1 MDGRGQHDGEHDHDH
16 AHDHAHGEAD
26 EKRGLLAR
34 LLEGVTGHQH
44 GFEGTVDRALE
55 TSDRGVTALKIS
67 LLGLA
72 ATAVFQLV
80 IVLISGSVAL
90 LADTIHNFADALTAV
105 PLWIAFVVGR
115 RAANRSYTY
124 GYGRAEDLAGV
135 FVIAMIALSAAV
147 AAWES
152 VQRLFQPQLVHN
164 LGWVIVAGVVG
175 FLGNEAVAIYR
186 IRIGKEIGSA
196 ALVADGHHARTD
208 GLTSLGVVLGATGV
222 LLGFPLADP
231 LVGLAITLAI
241 LFVLKGAATQIFH
254 RLMDAVDP
262 ELTVSAERVVA
273 ATTGVEGEPFVRI
286 RWVGHE
292 LWADAEITVDCDRSL
307 SEAHAIAERA
317 QHDLLHELPRLAR
330 VTVHVDPCDH
340 GGSDHHAS
348 TAHHFGAPD
357 KGEPHEGR
365 RGALTASAGAAA
377 DSGSSRAHIRAM
389 RGPAPRL

>member
-1 MDGRGQHDGEHDHDH
+1 MDGRAHHDDEHDHDH
-16 AHDHAHGEAD
+16 AHGHEHAEAD

-34 LLEGVTGHQH
+34 LLEGLSGHHH
-44 GFEGTVDRALE
+44 GVEGTVDRALE
-55 TSDRGVTALKIS
+55 TSNRGITALKIS

-72 ATAVFQLV
+72 ATAAFQLV
-80 IVLISGSVAL
+80 IVLVSSSVAL

-105 PLWIAFVVGR
+105 PLWIAFAVGR
-115 RAANRSYTY
+115 RAANRRYTY

-135 FVIAMIALSAAV
+135 FVIVMIALSAAV

-152 VQRLFQPQLVHN
+152 IQRFLHPQLITNV
-164 LGWVIVAGVVG
+164 GWVVVAGVVG

-208 GLTSLGVVLGATGV
+208 GLTSLGVVLGAIGV

-273 ATTGVEGEPFVRI
+273 ATSGVEGEPHVRI

-292 LWADAEITVDCDRSL
+292 LWADAELTVDSDRSL

-340 GGSDHHAS
+340 SGSDHHAA
-348 TAHHFGAPD
+348 TAHHFGAP
-357 KGEPHEGR
+357 EPER
-365 RGALTASAGAAA
+365 DAKVGAA
-377 DSGSSRAHIRAM
+377 R
-389 RGPAPRL
+389 

>member
-1 MDGRGQHDGEHDHDH
+1 MDGRGHQDEHDH
-16 AHDHAHGEAD
+16 AHRHQHGD
-26 EKRGLLAR
+26 EKRGLLGK
-34 LLEGVTGHQH
+34 LLESLTGHEH
-44 GFEGTVDRALE
+44 GVGGSVDRALE

-124 GYGRAEDLAGV
+124 GYGRAEDLAGI
-135 FVIAMIALSAAV
+135 FVIVMIALSAAL

-152 VQRLFQPQLVHN
+152 IHRLIEPQQIQNV
-164 LGWVIVAGVVG
+164 GWVIVAGVVG
-175 FLGNEAVAIYR
+175 FLGNEAVALYR
-186 IRIGKEIGSA
+186 IRVGTDIGSA

-208 GLTSLGVVLGATGV
+208 GLTSLGVVVGAIGV

-231 LVGLAITLAI
+231 LVGLVITLAI

-273 ATTGVEGEPFVRI
+273 ATSGVEGEPHVRI

-292 LWADAEITVDCDRSL
+292 LWADAELTVDCDRSL

-330 VTVHVDPCDH
+330 VTVHVDPCNH
-340 GGSDHHAS
+340 SGSDHHAS

-357 KGEPHEGR
+357 KE
-365 RGALTASAGAAA
+365 RGAKVGVA
-377 DSGSSRAHIRAM
+377 R
-389 RGPAPRL
+389 

>member
-1 MDGRGQHDGEHDHDH
+1 MGEGGQHEHHDEHASGE
-16 AHDHAHGEAD
+16 GVPGLIGRLREA
-26 EKRGLLAR
+26 
-34 LLEGVTGHQH
+34 VTGHHH
-44 GFEGTVDRALE
+44 GVEGTVDRALE
-55 TSDRGVTALKIS
+55 TSNRGVRALKVS

-72 ATAVFQLV
+72 ATAAFQLV
-80 IVLISGSVAL
+80 IVLVSGSVAL

-124 GYGRAEDLAGV
+124 GYGRAEDLAGI
-135 FVIAMIALSAAV
+135 FVVVMIALSATV

-152 VQRLFQPQLVHN
+152 VQRLFQPQLITNV
-164 LGWVIVAGVVG
+164 GWVLVAGIVG

-186 IRIGKEIGSA
+186 IRIGTEIGSA

-208 GLTSLGVVLGATGV
+208 GLTSLGVVLGAVGV

-231 LVGLAITLAI
+231 LVGLVITLAI
-241 LFVLKGAATQIFH
+241 LFVLRGAAAQIFH

-262 ELTVSAERVVA
+262 ELTRSAERVVA
-273 ATTGVEGEPFVRI
+273 ATSGVEGEPHVRI

-292 LWADAEITVDCDRSL
+292 LWADAELTVDCDRSL

-340 GGSDHHAS
+340 AGSDHHAA
-348 TAHHFGAPD
+348 TAHHFSASDERRAKVGA
-357 KGEPHEGR
+357 
-365 RGALTASAGAAA
+365 
-377 DSGSSRAHIRAM
+377 SR
-389 RGPAPRL
+389 

>member
-1 MDGRGQHDGEHDHDH
+1 MDGRTHHGDEHDHPDGH
-16 AHDHAHGEAD
+16 EHGD
-26 EKRGLLAR
+26 ERRGVLDKFLDA
-34 LLEGVTGHQH
+34 VTGHKH
-44 GFEGTVDRALE
+44 GVEGTVDRALE
-55 TSDRGVTALKIS
+55 TSDRGMTALKIS
-67 LLGLA
+67 LIGLA
-72 ATAVFQLV
+72 ATAAFQLV
-80 IVLISGSVAL
+80 IVLVSGSVAL

-105 PLWIAFVVGR
+105 PLWIAFAVGR

-124 GYGRAEDLAGV
+124 GYGRAEDLAGI
-135 FVIAMIALSAAV
+135 FVIVMIALSAGV

-152 VQRLFQPQLVHN
+152 IHRLIEPQLITNV
-164 LGWVIVAGVVG
+164 GWVVVAGVVG

-208 GLTSLGVVLGATGV
+208 GLTSLGVVLGAVGV

-231 LVGLAITLAI
+231 LVGLVITLAI

-262 ELTVSAERVVA
+262 ELTVSAERIVA
-273 ATTGVEGEPFVRI
+273 ATEGVEGEPHVRI

-292 LWADAEITVDCDRSL
+292 LWADAELTVDCDRSL

-348 TAHHFGAPD
+348 TAHHFSRAESEQP
-357 KGEPHEGR
+357 KV
-365 RGALTASAGAAA
+365 GAA
-377 DSGSSRAHIRAM
+377 R
-389 RGPAPRL
+389 

>member
-1 MDGRGQHDGEHDHDH
+1 MDGRAHRDDEHDHANGH
-16 AHDHAHGEAD
+16 ERAH
-26 EKRGLLAR
+26 EKRGFLGK
-34 LLEGVTGHQH
+34 LLEAVSGHHHGV
-44 GFEGTVDRALE
+44 EGSVDRALE
-55 TSDRGVTALKIS
+55 TSERGVTALKIS

-72 ATAVFQLV
+72 ATAAFQLV
-80 IVLISGSVAL
+80 IVLVSGSVAL
-90 LADTIHNFADALTAV
+90 LADTVHNFADALTAV

-124 GYGRAEDLAGV
+124 GYGRAEDLAGI
-135 FVIAMIALSAAV
+135 FVIVMIALSAAV

-152 VQRLFQPQLVHN
+152 INRLIEPQLIHN
-164 LGWVIVAGVVG
+164 VGWVVVAGIVG

-186 IRIGKEIGSA
+186 IRIGTQIGSA

-208 GLTSLGVVLGATGV
+208 GLTSLGVVLGAVGV

-231 LVGLAITLAI
+231 LVGLAITVAI
-241 LFVLKGAATQIFH
+241 LFVLKGAATQIFR

-273 ATTGVEGEPFVRI
+273 ATDGVEGEPHVRI

-292 LWADAEITVDCDRSL
+292 LWADAELTVDCERSL

-340 GGSDHHAS
+340 GGADHHAS
-348 TAHHFGAPD
+348 TAHHFSTAD
-357 KGEPHEGR
+357 AER
-365 RGALTASAGAAA
+365 RATVGAA
-377 DSGSSRAHIRAM
+377 R
-389 RGPAPRL
+389 

>member
-1 MDGRGQHDGEHDHDH
+1 MDGRAHHDDEHDH
-16 AHDHAHGEAD
+16 AHEHEHASARK
-26 EKRGLLAR
+26 KRGTLAR
-34 LLEGVTGHQH
+34 LLEGLTGHHH
-44 GFEGTVDRALE
+44 GVEGSVDRALE
-55 TSDRGVTALKIS
+55 TSKRGVTALKIS

-72 ATAVFQLV
+72 ATAAFQLV

-152 VQRLFQPQLVHN
+152 IQRLLQPQLVN
-164 LGWVIVAGVVG
+164 NVGWVIVAGVVG

-208 GLTSLGVVLGATGV
+208 GLTSLGVVVGGIGV
-222 LLGFPLADP
+222 VLGFPLADP
-231 LVGLAITLAI
+231 LVGLAITVAI
-241 LFVLKGAATQIFH
+241 LFVLKAAATQIFH

-262 ELTVSAERVVA
+262 DLTASAERVVA
-273 ATTGVEGEPFVRI
+273 ATSGVEGEPHVRI

-292 LWADAEITVDCDRSL
+292 LWADAELTVDCDRSL

-330 VTVHVDPCDH
+330 VTVHVDPCGH
-340 GGSDHHAS
+340 GGADHHAA
-348 TAHHFGAPD
+348 TAHHFGAPEA
-357 KGEPHEGR
+357 EP
-365 RGALTASAGAAA
+365 GAKIGAA
-377 DSGSSRAHIRAM
+377 R
-389 RGPAPRL
+389 

>member
-1 MDGRGQHDGEHDHDH
+1 MDGQGHDDGEHDR
-16 AHDHAHGEAD
+16 DHAHGHDLEVD
-26 EKRGLLAR
+26 KERGLLAKHLDGLTR
-34 LLEGVTGHQH
+34 HHH
-44 GFEGTVDRALE
+44 GFEGSVDRALE
-55 TSDRGVTALKIS
+55 TSARGVTALKIS

-80 IVLISGSVAL
+80 IVLVSGSVAL
-90 LADTIHNFADALTAV
+90 LADTVHNFADALTAV

-152 VQRLFQPQLVHN
+152 VQRLIQPQVVHN
-164 LGWVIVAGVVG
+164 VGWVVVAGVVG

-208 GLTSLGVVLGATGV
+208 GLTSLGVVLGAIGV

-273 ATTGVEGEPFVRI
+273 ATTGVEGEPYVRI

-348 TAHHFGAPD
+348 TAHHFGAS
-357 KGEPHEGR
+357 E
-365 RGALTASAGAAA
+365 GAAA
-377 DSGSSRAHIRAM
+377 DSGSARARIRAA
-389 RGPAPRL
+389 RGPAPHL

>member
-1 MDGRGQHDGEHDHDH
+1 MEGQGHHDGEHDHDH
-16 AHDHAHGEAD
+16 AHGHEHGAAH
-26 EKRGLLAR
+26 EKRGPLAR
-34 LLEGVTGHQH
+34 LLEGLTGHHH
-44 GFEGTVDRALE
+44 GVEGSVDRALE
-55 TSDRGVTALKIS
+55 TSNRGVTALKIS

-72 ATAVFQLV
+72 ATAAFQLV
-80 IVLISGSVAL
+80 VVLVSGSVAL

-135 FVIAMIALSAAV
+135 FVIVMIALSAAV

-152 VQRLFQPQLVHN
+152 IQRLLQPQPINNV
-164 LGWVIVAGVVG
+164 GWVIVAGVVG

-208 GLTSLGVVLGATGV
+208 GLTSLGVVLGAIGV

-262 ELTVSAERVVA
+262 ELTVAAERVVA
-273 ATTGVEGEPFVRI
+273 ATSGVEDEPHVRI

-307 SEAHAIAERA
+307 SEAHAVAERA

-340 GGSDHHAS
+340 AGSDHHAE
-348 TAHHFGAPD
+348 TAHHFGAPQP
-357 KGEPHEGR
+357 ER
-365 RGALTASAGAAA
+365 SAKVGAA
-377 DSGSSRAHIRAM
+377 R
-389 RGPAPRL
+389 

>member
-1 MDGRGQHDGEHDHDH
+1 MDGQGHHDEHDHEH
-16 AHDHAHGEAD
+16 AHEHAD
-26 EKRGLLAR
+26 ERRGWLQKI
-34 LLEGVTGHQH
+34 LESVTGHDH
-44 GFEGTVDRALE
+44 GVAGTVDRALE
-55 TSDRGVTALKIS
+55 TSNRGVTALKVS

-80 IVLISGSVAL
+80 IVLVSGSVAL

-105 PLWIAFVVGR
+105 PLWIAFVIGR
-115 RAANRSYTY
+115 RAATRSYTY
-124 GYGRAEDLAGV
+124 GYGRAEDLAGI
-135 FVIAMIALSAAV
+135 FVIVMIALSAAF

-152 VQRLFQPQLVHN
+152 IQRLLQPQPIQNV
-164 LGWVIVAGVVG
+164 GWVIVAGVVG
-175 FLGNEAVAIYR
+175 FLGNEAVALYR
-186 IRIGKEIGSA
+186 IRVGTDIGSA

-208 GLTSLGVVLGATGV
+208 GLTSLGVVLGAIGV

-231 LVGLAITLAI
+231 LVGLVITLVI
-241 LFVLKGAATQIFH
+241 LFVLKAAATQIFH

-273 ATTGVEGEPFVRI
+273 ATSGVEGEPHVRI

-292 LWADAEITVDCDRSL
+292 LWADAELTVDCDRTL

-357 KGEPHEGR
+357 KE
-365 RGALTASAGAAA
+365 RGAKVGAG
-377 DSGSSRAHIRAM
+377 R
-389 RGPAPRL
+389 

>member
-1 MDGRGQHDGEHDHDH
+1 MDGQGHQDEHDH
-16 AHDHAHGEAD
+16 AHAHEHAD
-26 EKRGLLAR
+26 VRRGLIKKV
-34 LLEGVTGHQH
+34 LESVTGHDH
-44 GFEGTVDRALE
+44 LVAGTVDRALE
-55 TSDRGVTALKIS
+55 TSNRGVTALKIS

-72 ATAVFQLV
+72 ATAVFQLA
-80 IVLISGSVAL
+80 IVLVSGSVAL

-105 PLWIAFVVGR
+105 PLWIAFVIGR
-115 RAANRSYTY
+115 RAATRSYTY
-124 GYGRAEDLAGV
+124 GYGRAEDLAGI
-135 FVIAMIALSAAV
+135 FVIVMIALSAAF

-152 VQRLFQPQLVHN
+152 IHRLMQPQPIQNV
-164 LGWVIVAGVVG
+164 GWVIVAGIVG
-175 FLGNEAVAIYR
+175 FLGNEAVALYR
-186 IRIGKEIGSA
+186 IRVGTDIGSA
-196 ALVADGHHARTD
+196 ALVADGHHAQTD
-208 GLTSLGVVLGATGV
+208 GLTSLGVVLGAVGV
-222 LLGFPLADP
+222 VLGFPLADP
-231 LVGLAITLAI
+231 LVGLVITLAI

-273 ATTGVEGEPFVRI
+273 ATSGVEGEPHVRI

-292 LWADAEITVDCDRSL
+292 LWADAELTVDCDRTL

-357 KGEPHEGR
+357 KE
-365 RGALTASAGAAA
+365 RGAKVGAA
-377 DSGSSRAHIRAM
+377 R
-389 RGPAPRL
+389 

>member
-1 MDGRGQHDGEHDHDH
+1 MDHTDHDDG
-16 AHDHAHGEAD
+16 HDHAHGHEHAE
-26 EKRGLLAR
+26 EKRGLLGKLRDAVSGHHH
-34 LLEGVTGHQH
+34 GV
-44 GFEGTVDRALE
+44 EGTVDRALE
-55 TSDRGVTALKIS
+55 ASDRGVTALKIS

-72 ATAVFQLV
+72 ATAAFQLV
-80 IVLISGSVAL
+80 IVLVSGSVAL

-124 GYGRAEDLAGV
+124 GYGRAEDLAGI
-135 FVIAMIALSAAV
+135 FVILMIALSAAV

-152 VQRLFQPQLVHN
+152 VQRLFEPRLIQNV
-164 LGWVIVAGVVG
+164 GWVVVAGVVG

-186 IRIGKEIGSA
+186 IRIGTEIGSA

-208 GLTSLGVVLGATGV
+208 GLTSLGVVVGAVGV

-231 LVGLAITLAI
+231 LVGLLITLVI
-241 LFVLKGAATQIFH
+241 LVVLKGAATQIFR

-262 ELTVSAERVVA
+262 ELTLSAERVVA
-273 ATTGVEGEPFVRI
+273 TTPGVEGEPQVRI

-292 LWADAEITVDCDRSL
+292 LWADAELTVDCDRSL
-307 SEAHAIAERA
+307 SEAHAIAEQA

-330 VTVHVDPCDH
+330 VTVHVDPCEH
-340 GGSDHHAS
+340 GGADHHAA

-357 KGEPHEGR
+357 AEPR
-365 RGALTASAGAAA
+365 PKAAA
-377 DSGSSRAHIRAM
+377 AR
-389 RGPAPRL
+389 

>member
-1 MDGRGQHDGEHDHDH
+1 MDGRGQHDDEHDHDD
-16 AHDHAHGEAD
+16 APDHEHSEAE
-26 EKRGLLAR
+26 EKRGPLAG
-34 LLEGVTGHQH
+34 LLEGVTGHHH
-44 GFEGTVDRALE
+44 GVEGTVDRALE
-55 TSDRGVTALKIS
+55 TSNRGVTALKIS

-72 ATAVFQLV
+72 ATALFQLV

-152 VQRLFQPQLVHN
+152 VQRLLQPQLVHN
-164 LGWVIVAGVVG
+164 VGWVIVAGVVG

-208 GLTSLGVVLGATGV
+208 GLTSLGVVLGAIGV

-273 ATTGVEGEPFVRI
+273 ATTGVEGEPYVRI

-357 KGEPHEGR
+357 KESR
-365 RGALTASAGAAA
+365 TKVGAA
-377 DSGSSRAHIRAM
+377 R
-389 RGPAPRL
+389 

>member
-1 MDGRGQHDGEHDHDH
+1 MDEGAHRDSHDHEHDRSVGKGGLVGRLREALSGHH
-16 AHDHAHGEAD
+16 HGVED
-26 EKRGLLAR
+26 K
-34 LLEGVTGHQH
+34 
-44 GFEGTVDRALE
+44 VDRALE
-55 TSDRGVTALKIS
+55 TSHRGVTAVKVS

-72 ATAVFQLV
+72 ATAAFQLV

-124 GYGRAEDLAGV
+124 GYGRAEDLAGI
-135 FVIAMIALSAAV
+135 FVIVMIALSAAV

-152 VQRLFQPQLVHN
+152 VQRLFQPQLITNV
-164 LGWVIVAGVVG
+164 GWVVVAGIVG

-186 IRIGKEIGSA
+186 IRIGTEIGSA

-208 GLTSLGVVLGATGV
+208 GLTSLGVVLGAVGV
-222 LLGFPLADP
+222 LLGYPLADP
-231 LVGLAITLAI
+231 LVGLVITLAI
-241 LFVLKGAATQIFH
+241 LFVLRGAARQIFH

-262 ELTVSAERVVA
+262 ELTTSAERVVA
-273 ATTGVEGEPFVRI
+273 ATSGVEGEPHVRI

-292 LWADAEITVDCDRSL
+292 LWADAELTVDCDRSL

-348 TAHHFGAPD
+348 TAHHFSASDERRAKVGA
-357 KGEPHEGR
+357 
-365 RGALTASAGAAA
+365 
-377 DSGSSRAHIRAM
+377 SR
-389 RGPAPRL
+389 